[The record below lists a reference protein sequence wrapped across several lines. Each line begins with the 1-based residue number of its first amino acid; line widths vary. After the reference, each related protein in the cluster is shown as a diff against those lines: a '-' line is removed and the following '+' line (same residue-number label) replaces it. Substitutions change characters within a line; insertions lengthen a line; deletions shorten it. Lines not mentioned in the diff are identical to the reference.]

1 MELREPRSDRWR
13 RLLAVVIGVIV
24 AIAAASFLLR
34 IAERRGAP
42 SCAEAYAAARTAADT
57 ALVDA
62 QGTGAAT
69 GRLDAAYNASCGEL
83 RLRGQ
88 LR

>member
-1 MELREPRSDRWR
+1 MELREPWSDRLR

-24 AIAAASFLLR
+24 AIGVASLLLR
-34 IAERRGAP
+34 IAERSGAP
-42 SCAEAYAAARTAADT
+42 SCAEAYAAARTAPDT

-62 QGTGAAT
+62 QRTGAAT

-83 RLRGQ
+83 RLRDQ
-88 LR
+88 LP

>member
-1 MELREPRSDRWR
+1 MDLREPRTDRLR
-13 RLLAVVIGVIV
+13 RFLAIGLGLIV
-24 AIAAASFLLR
+24 AIGLAALYLR
-34 IAERRGAP
+34 LTERRGAP
-42 SCAEAYAAARTAADT
+42 NCAAAYAAARTAADT

-62 QGTGAAT
+62 QGTGAAS
-69 GRLDAAYNASCGEL
+69 GRLDAAYNVSCGEL